1 MSVTLLLIPGAL
13 AIAGAVGGVG
23 ALGAAVQ
30 ARDARRADEHEPVD
44 ASAAEHG
51 ARGGDERAAAPV
63 PVPVQVRTRMK
74 DATLLAAALAD
85 LGAADLAVADDEVS
99 ATLGERRLEM
109 QRGADGIWEAHVTG
123 ANEAEAGELIASL
136 DAAYALRVQQTVA
149 ERIRQRAGAAGFSL
163 LSETRQEDRSL
174 TMVLEVRGGAE

>member
-30 ARDARRADEHEPVD
+30 SRQEQRAGSRERVDE
-44 ASAAEHG
+44 SAAERG
-51 ARGGDERAAAPV
+51 ARGGDERADGPM
-63 PVPVQVRTRMK
+63 PVQVRTRMK
-74 DATLLAAALAD
+74 DATLLAAALED
-85 LGAADLAVADDEVS
+85 LGAAELAVADGEVS
-99 ATLGERRLEM
+99 ATLGARRLEM
-109 QRGADGIWEAHVTG
+109 QRDDDGIWEAHVAG

-149 ERIRQRAGAAGFSL
+149 ERIRQRAGDAGFSL

-174 TMVLEVRGGAE
+174 TMVLEVRGGTE

>member
-13 AIAGAVGGVG
+13 AIAGAVGGAG

-51 ARGGDERAAAPV
+51 ARGGGERAAA

-109 QRGADGIWEAHVTG
+109 QRDADGIWEAHVAG